1 MDSKNLTLEN
11 FLDHGKHRALIRV
24 TSSFNSQ
31 SYIKPF
37 KYDTNALT
45 WQMSKRRFTF
55 ASNDPE
61 GEIRM
66 CLLRH
71 DLVPLPAV
79 PNPCSVAGSCDQTCR
94 NQKETIAK
102 MFIPISLSELR
113 QSKHVDRWY
122 NVECAETMVTGVPQ
136 VRISLDFNYHPS
148 RMVSSVDSLNN
159 KYDIEETIGTGIS
172 VVKKAVNKHTKKEY
186 AVKYLEKQVKGQTIP
201 RSDLDSEVEL
211 LKSISHPNIVQLY
224 ETMED
229 KNTIYLIMELIKGS
243 DLFDISDILGTLR
256 PSSVAALLQQL
267 LTALNFLHSRGIV
280 HRDIKPEN
288 MILDYT
294 KNTLKLTDFGSAKIL
309 NQKTDEGAVA
319 GTLNYMAPE
328 VLLNMRGARNVCD
341 KPSDV
346 WSVGIITY
354 MLLCG
359 FHPFDCGKSKTQNI
373 INRIISG
380 KFDFPSPSWDK
391 VPKDCKDFIKR
402 CLVVDPKK
410 RASVPELLK
419 HPWIVKSITT
429 TTSGTL
435 PGNVVFTEEECE
447 RIEREK
453 SSLSSSR
460 SSSMGSLIGLFSAN
474 TGVSRS

>member
-1 MDSKNLTLEN
+1 
-11 FLDHGKHRALIRV
+11 
-24 TSSFNSQ
+24 
-31 SYIKPF
+31 
-37 KYDTNALT
+37 
-45 WQMSKRRFTF
+45 
-55 ASNDPE
+55 
-61 GEIRM
+61 
-66 CLLRH
+66 
-71 DLVPLPAV
+71 
-79 PNPCSVAGSCDQTCR
+79 
-94 NQKETIAK
+94 
-102 MFIPISLSELR
+102 
-113 QSKHVDRWY
+113 
-122 NVECAETMVTGVPQ
+122 VECAELVTSEVPQ
-136 VRISLDFNYHPS
+136 VRISFDFNYHPS
-148 RMVSSVDSLNN
+148 RMVSSVDSLNT
-159 KYDIEETIGTGIS
+159 KYEIEQTIGTGVSI
-172 VVKKAVNKHTKKEY
+172 VKKAGNKHTKKEY

-201 RSDLDSEVEL
+201 RSDLDNENEH
-211 LKSISHPNIVQLY
+211 LKSISHPNVVQLY

-229 KNTIYLIMELIKGS
+229 KNTIYLVMELIKGS

-256 PSSVAALLQQL
+256 PTSVAALLQQL

-309 NQKTDEGAVA
+309 NHKTDEGAVA

-328 VLLNMRGARNVCD
+328 VLLNMRGARNLCD
-341 KPSDV
+341 KPVDV

-402 CLVVDPKK
+402 CLVLDPKK
-410 RASVPELLK
+410 RATVPELLK
-419 HPWIVKSITT
+419 HPWLVKSTT
-429 TTSGTL
+429 ATSGT
-435 PGNVVFTEEECE
+435 VVFNEEECE

-460 SSSMGSLIGLFSAN
+460 SSSMGSLVGLFSAN
-474 TGVSRS
+474 AGVSRS